1 MAVVAFVVV
10 LAARV
15 FVPLFI
21 PRFPLPAI
29 VAALLI
35 DGIDQTIFQ
44 SVTSDPLEWYQSYDK
59 ALDIYYLAIAYMS
72 AMRNWREPVAFD
84 IARFLYLYRLVGVAL
99 FETTQ
104 WRWLLMVFP
113 NTFEYFFIAYELVRT
128 RWSPFR
134 LRPRQVALI
143 AAAIWLF
150 IKLPQEWW
158 IHVARLDLT
167 DALGDQPLLW
177 LAVAA
182 LVGGTIVGY
191 RALSDRLPASEW
203 PFTVR
208 VDDHLNVQPLEGRN
222 QERFFSA
229 VLAEKAVLCALI
241 AIIFSQ
247 VIPDVRATNVELA
260 IGVSVLV
267 VSNTLVSQ
275 AIRRY
280 GKVWETVLTQFLATL
295 VINAALLWI
304 DARFAG
310 DRPYGLSWQTL
321 VYVVLLSFIMAMF
334 DRYRSSRNPHE
345 RIDVIRT
352 LRTGEVYPPLAMRP
366 EVLDT

>member
-1 MAVVAFVVV
+1 MFAVV

-29 VAALLI
+29 LAALII
-35 DGIDQTIFQ
+35 DGVDQTIFQ
-44 SVTSDPLEWYQSYDK
+44 AVTTDPLEWYQTYDK
-59 ALDIYYLAIAYMS
+59 ALDVYYLAIAYMS
-72 AMRNWREPVAFD
+72 TMRNWREPVAFE

-99 FETTQ
+99 FETTE

-134 LRPRQVALI
+134 LRPRQVALM
-143 AAAIWLF
+143 AGGIWVF

-158 IHVARLDLT
+158 IHVAQLDFT
-167 DALGDQPLLW
+167 DALGDHPVLW
-177 LAVAA
+177 LV
-182 LVGGTIVGY
+182 LIGGVGGIIIGY
-191 RALSDRLPASEW
+191 LRLAHRLPPPEW
-203 PFTVR
+203 PFTMR
-208 VDDHLNVQPLEGRN
+208 VDDHLNVQSLEGRN

-229 VLAEKAVLCALI
+229 ILVEKAMVCALI
-241 AIIFSQ
+241 ASIFSQ
-247 VIPDVRATNVELA
+247 VIPNVRATRMELA
-260 IGVSVLV
+260 VGVTLLV
-267 VSNTLVSQ
+267 VSNTVVSQ
-275 AIRRY
+275 AVRRV
-280 GKVWETVLTQFLATL
+280 GKVWTSVLTQFLATMG
-295 VINAALLWI
+295 INATLLWI

-321 VYVVLLSFIMAMF
+321 IYVVLLSFIMAMF

-345 RIDVIRT
+345 RIDVVRT
-352 LRTGEVYPPLAMRP
+352 LWTGEIFPPLAVRP
-366 EVLDT
+366 QALEP